1 MAQLRGRATPG
12 VFLGLAL
19 GITALIALN
28 ALVGNSSTG
37 ATDTSPRVSLGVPV
51 EETTIAA
58 PEADAIATPTESV
71 PVQANDLDAT
81 PADEPEGEAVMSHV
95 TYVPGLSAD

>member
-28 ALVGNSSTG
+28 AFVGSGSTG
-37 ATDTSPRVSLGVPV
+37 ATDASPRVSLGVPV
-51 EETTIAA
+51 EAATIAA
-58 PEADAIATPTESV
+58 AEADEIAAPTESV
-71 PVQANDLDAT
+71 PVQADLDAT
-81 PADEPEGEAVMSHV
+81 PADELEGEAVMSHV